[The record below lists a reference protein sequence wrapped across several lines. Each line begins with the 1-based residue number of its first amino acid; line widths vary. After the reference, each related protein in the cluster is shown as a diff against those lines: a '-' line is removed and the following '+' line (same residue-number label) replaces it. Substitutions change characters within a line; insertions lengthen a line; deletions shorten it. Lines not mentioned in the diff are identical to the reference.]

1 MKNAIFT
8 NILFIVFGLVFF
20 SETTGSS
27 SMILSGVS
35 DGKKMDDRGK
45 SVLLPSPVLLIEI
58 K

>member
-20 SETTGSS
+20 LKQQEA

-35 DGKKMDDRGK
+35 DGKKMDDRGE